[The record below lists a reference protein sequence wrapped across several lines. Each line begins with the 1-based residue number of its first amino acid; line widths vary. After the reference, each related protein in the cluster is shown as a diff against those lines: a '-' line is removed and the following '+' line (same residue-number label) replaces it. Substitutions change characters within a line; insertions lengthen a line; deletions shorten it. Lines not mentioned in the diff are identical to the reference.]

1 MRFSPLPADP
11 STSRSLPVDE
21 RQLRV
26 RFCDEQ
32 ETDVGSLFPLIPRFI
47 LYFYFSLRPS
57 PFTLTS
63 SSVRCFYFYL
73 RDLVKL
79 TSVVS
84 SLVPL
89 LQARLLVRN
98 PRLLR
103 LAVFARIR
111 CSASLVPH
119 YPLLGLVKPQR
130 HLRRIRIGRRRFLE
144 HYSRLVEYWFLRHLP
159 SEPFVE

>member
-1 MRFSPLPADP
+1 MRSSLLPADP
-11 STSRSLPVDE
+11 STSRPLPFDE

-32 ETDVGSLFPLIPRFI
+32 ETDVSSLTSRSF
-47 LYFYFSLRPS
+47 LYFYFSLRAS
-57 PFTLTS
+57 PFPPTS

-79 TSVVS
+79 TSVGS
-84 SLVPL
+84 SLVSL

-111 CSASLVPH
+111 RSASLVPH
-119 YPLLGLVKPQR
+119 YPLLGLVEPQR
-130 HLRRIRIGRRRFLE
+130 HLRRIRIGRSGVLE
-144 HYSRLVEYWFLRHLP
+144 HYSRLVKYRFLRHLP